1 MLIRKARDKYRVTIN
16 GKIFDVFV
24 EPRYLIIR
32 GVNGEKLTDEEYS
45 EIIKEFQERQQIIE
59 KAWEYCKEHR
69 KIDGL
74 VLKSL
79 FGVDDTNVFGIL
91 EEIRERRG
99 GNGNN
104 RGDVKRVCKRNR
116 RRNQERGK

>member
-1 MLIRKARDKYRVTIN
+1 MLIRKARDKYSVTIN

-91 EEIRERRG
+91 EEIRERR
-99 GNGNN
+99 
-104 RGDVKRVCKRNR
+104 R
-116 RRNQERGK
+116 